1 MNNKVLVTGA
11 AGFIGSN
18 LIDKLVAQKHK
29 VIGIDNLVTGS
40 KKNLSLSIREIKFI
54 KADIRDLNKL
64 KKISQL

>member
-1 MNNKVLVTGA
+1 MKCLVTGA

-40 KKNLSLSIREIKFI
+40 KKNLSLSIRKIKFI

-64 KKISQL
+64 KKLVN